1 MSNSKEILYR
11 WGPAFLF
18 MAVIFAFSSTPG
30 NDLPNFG
37 GFDFYAKKAAHMLGY
52 GLLALSY
59 WRGLRFDK
67 KYIWLAWLLAVLYA
81 MTDEF
86 HQSFV
91 AGRHP
96 SLVDVFGFDGIGAA
110 IGLWISMQFVK
121 SKAMD

>member
-1 MSNSKEILYR
+1 MSNFRELFYR
-11 WGPAFLF
+11 WGPAILV
-18 MAVIFAFSSTPG
+18 MAVIFFSSSKPG

-37 GFDFYAKKAAHMLGY
+37 TIDFEVKKFGHVIGY

-67 KYIWLAWLLAVLYA
+67 KYIWLAWVLAIAYA
-81 MTDEF
+81 LTDEF

-96 SLVDVFGFDGIGAA
+96 SMVDVFLFDGGGAMLA
-110 IGLWISMQFVK
+110 LWIGRHRLG
-121 SKAMD
+121 SKI